1 MSIEALPGL
10 LAVTEFWGG
19 DGKTWL
25 AIVAIVVLTV
35 ISLAALFQA
44 KTFVKD
50 I

>member
-1 MSIEALPGL
+1 MSIVTFLGL

-35 ISLAALFQA
+35 ISLAALIQA
-44 KTFVKD
+44 RTFVKN

>member
-1 MSIEALPGL
+1 MSAATLLGL
-10 LAVTEFWGG
+10 IAVTEFWGG

-35 ISLAALFQA
+35 ISLAALIQA
-44 KTFVKD
+44 RTFVKN